1 MIRQRLVI
9 TGRVQN
15 VAYRDWFVREARA
28 IGVDGWV
35 RNRADGSVE
44 AVVQGTQD
52 MVDALVAK
60 ARRDG
65 PPAAH
70 VTDVVASD
78 DRSTETLA
86 GFVKRPTA

>member
-1 MIRQRLVI
+1 MIRHRLVI

-65 PPAAH
+65 PPAAR
-70 VTDVVASD
+70 VTDVVTSD
-78 DRSTETLA
+78 DPSTEPLA